1 MIILIILIVIII
13 FIILLMPA
21 WTKSSNFNNIPTIAE
36 QKNKNNKF
44 LKEYKEYKKKEEKHE
59 VPLTNANDALES
71 MQCNPALKDRLTCF
85 SAPAWWYPE
94 KRYDANHFRSIFYG
108 DYYDPTFN
116 YLGNAQEMY
125 WDFKTVRDTY
135 DII

>member
-1 MIILIILIVIII
+1 MFVLLIFIIIIIVIIV
-13 FIILLMPA
+13 FIKRPH
-21 WTKSSNFNNIPTIAE
+21 SNFNNIPTIAE
-36 QKNKNNKF
+36 QKKRNNTF
-44 LKEYKEYKKKEEKHE
+44 LKEYKDYKKKEEKRE

-71 MQCNPALKDRLTCF
+71 MECNPALKDRLTCF

-94 KRYDANHFRSIFYG
+94 KRYDANNFRSIFYG
-108 DYYDPTFN
+108 DYYDPAFN

>member
-1 MIILIILIVIII
+1 
-13 FIILLMPA
+13 MPA
-21 WTKSSNFNNIPTIAE
+21 WTRSSNFNNIPTIAE

-71 MQCNPALKDRLTCF
+71 MQCNPALEDRLTCF

-94 KRYDANHFRSIFYG
+94 KRYDAKNFRSIFYG
-108 DYYDPTFN
+108 DYYDPAFN